1 MNNNP
6 LPGRNISKH
15 IQLQYGQQGLP
26 IEIPSDNVR
35 VIEPCFLPGLPDEA
49 AEFQAAVRRPI
60 ASAPL
65 ADLISSSDQVAL
77 VVPDLTRPFPA
88 NRVLPWL
95 FAELSHVPPENFTI
109 HLGNGSHRLETDH
122 EISVLLGADIAA
134 NYRVINHSA
143 CDPSTL
149 ELAGRDLDGQP
160 VYFDRDYVQAD
171 RRIALGF
178 IEPHLMAGFSGGY
191 KAIMPGIADIDT
203 ILRYHNAARIG
214 HPRSTWGLLEHNP
227 TQELIRHNGSLLPVD
242 FCLNV
247 TLNRRRE
254 ITRFFCGSVIAAH
267 EQGAA
272 FCKETTMIACDR
284 TYPIVI
290 TTNSGYPLD
299 QNLYQTDKG
308 LAAAAQIVEE
318 GGLIICASECSD
330 GFPAHGNYRQLLF
343 EHATPRDLLNVILSP
358 GFAVFDQWE
367 AQLHAGICLKARV
380 ALYST
385 LLADEVRRAYLE
397 PIEDLNAF
405 IAAEVDRVGRD
416 APVAV
421 LPEGPQT
428 IPYLAV
434 ENVLV

>member
-1 MNNNP
+1 MQV
-6 LPGRNISKH
+6 
-15 IQLQYGQQGLP
+15 QLQYGHDSLRVD
-26 IEIPSDNVR
+26 IPSDNVR
-35 VIEPCFLPGLPDEA
+35 VIEPRFLPGLPDES

-60 ASAPL
+60 DSAPL
-65 ADLISSSDQVAL
+65 KELIEPSDQVAL

-88 NRVLPWL
+88 QRVLPWL

-109 HLGNGSHRLETDH
+109 HLGNGSHRIETDH
-122 EISVLLGADIAA
+122 EISALLGADLAA
-134 NYRVINHSA
+134 KYRVINHNA

-149 ELAGRDLDGQP
+149 ELAGHDLDGQP

-191 KAIMPGIADIDT
+191 KAVMPGIADIDA

-214 HPRSTWGLLEHNP
+214 HPHSTWGLLEHNP

-242 FCLNV
+242 FCINV
-247 TLNRRRE
+247 TLNRQRA

-272 FCKETTMIACDR
+272 FCRETAMIACER
-284 TYPIVI
+284 PYPIVI

-308 LAAAAQIVEE
+308 LSAAAQIVEDS
-318 GGLIICASECSD
+318 GLIVCASECSD

-343 EHATPRDLLNVILSP
+343 DHATPRDLLNTILSP

-367 AQLHAGICLKARV
+367 AQIHAGICVKARV

-385 LLADEVRRAYLE
+385 LFPDEVRRAYLE

-405 IAAEVDRVGRD
+405 IAAEVGRVGRD
-416 APVAV
+416 APIAV

-428 IPYLAV
+428 IPYLTSEKVPA
-434 ENVLV
+434 

>member
-1 MNNNP
+1 M
-6 LPGRNISKH
+6 H
-15 IQLQYGQQGLP
+15 VQLQYGHDGLRAD
-26 IEIPSDNVR
+26 IPSNNVR
-35 VIEPCFLPGLPDEA
+35 VIEPRFLPGLPDEA
-49 AEFQAAVRRPI
+49 AEFQAAVRHPL

-65 ADLISSSDQVAL
+65 KDLIKPSDQVAL

-88 NRVLPWL
+88 QRVLPWL

-109 HLGNGSHRLETDH
+109 HLGNGSHRIETDR
-122 EISVLLGADIAA
+122 EISTLLGADLAA
-134 NYRVINHSA
+134 NYRVINHNA

-149 ELAGRDLDGQP
+149 ELAGHDLDGQP

-191 KAIMPGIADIDT
+191 KAIMPGIADIDA

-214 HPRSTWGLLEHNP
+214 HPRSAWGLLENNP
-227 TQELIRHNGSLLPVD
+227 TQDMIRHNGSLLPVD
-242 FCLNV
+242 FCINV
-247 TLNRRRE
+247 TLNRQRE
-254 ITRFFCGSVIAAH
+254 ITRFFCGDVIAAH

-272 FCKETTMIACDR
+272 FCRETTMIACDR
-284 TYPIVI
+284 PYPIVI

-308 LAAAAQIVEE
+308 LSAAAQIVEA

-330 GFPAHGNYRQLLF
+330 GFPSHGNYRQLLF
-343 EHATPRDLLNVILSP
+343 DHATPRELLDTILSP

-367 AQLHAGICLKARV
+367 AQIHAGICLKARV

-385 LLADEVRRAYLE
+385 LPPDEVRHAYLE

-405 IAAEVDRVGRD
+405 IAVEVDRVGRD
-416 APVAV
+416 APIAV

-428 IPYLAV
+428 IPYLAT
-434 ENVLV
+434 

>member
-1 MNNNP
+1 M
-6 LPGRNISKH
+6 H
-15 IQLQYGQQGLP
+15 AQLQYGQYGLP
-26 IEIPSDNVR
+26 IEIPSDNVC
-35 VIEPCFLPGLPDEA
+35 VIEPRSLPGLPDEA
-49 AEFQAAVRRPI
+49 AEFQAAVRHPI

-65 ADLISSSDQVAL
+65 KDLIRPSDQVAL
-77 VVPDLTRPFPA
+77 VVPDLSRPFPA
-88 NRVLPWL
+88 HRVLPWV

-109 HLGNGSHRLETDH
+109 HLGNGSHRLETDQ
-122 EISVLLGADIAA
+122 EISALLGADIAA
-134 NYRVINHSA
+134 NYLVINHSA

-178 IEPHLMAGFSGGY
+178 IEPHFMAGFSGGY
-191 KAIMPGIADIDT
+191 KAIMPGIADIDA

-214 HPRSTWGLLEHNP
+214 HPRSAWGLLEHNP

-254 ITRFFCGSVIAAH
+254 ITRFFCGSVVAAH

-272 FCKETTMIACDR
+272 FCKETAMAACER
-284 TYPIVI
+284 PYPIVI

-299 QNLYQTDKG
+299 LNLYQTVKG
-308 LAAAAQIVEE
+308 LSAAAQIVEE

-330 GFPAHGNYRQLLF
+330 GFPLHGNYRQLLF
-343 EHATPRDLLNVILSP
+343 EHATPRDLLNTILSP

-367 AQLHAGICLKARV
+367 AQIHAGICLKAHI

-385 LLADEVRRAYLE
+385 LPADEVRRAYLE
-397 PIEDLNAF
+397 PVEDLNAF
-405 IAAEVDRVGRD
+405 IAAAIDRVGRD
-416 APVAV
+416 APLAV

>member
-1 MNNNP
+1 MQV
-6 LPGRNISKH
+6 
-15 IQLQYGQQGLP
+15 QLQYGRDGLRAD
-26 IEIPSDNVR
+26 IPSDNVR
-35 VIEPCFLPGLPDEA
+35 VIEPRFLPGLPDEA
-49 AEFQAAVRRPI
+49 AEFQMAIRHPI

-65 ADLISSSDQVAL
+65 KDLIKPSDQVAL

-88 NRVLPWL
+88 HRVLPWV
-95 FAELSHVPPENFTI
+95 FAELSHVPQENFTI
-109 HLGNGSHRLETDH
+109 HLGNGSHRLESDQ
-122 EISVLLGADIAA
+122 EIIALLGADIAA

-214 HPRSTWGLLEHNP
+214 HPRSTWGRLEHNP

-254 ITRFFCGSVIAAH
+254 ITRFFCGSVVAAH

-284 TYPIVI
+284 PYPIVI

-308 LAAAAQIVEE
+308 LSAAAQIVEE

-330 GFPAHGNYRQLLF
+330 GFPSHGNYRQLLF
-343 EHATPRDLLNVILSP
+343 DHATPRDLLDTILSP

-367 AQLHAGICLKARV
+367 AQIHAGICLKARV
-380 ALYST
+380 ALFST
-385 LLADEVRRAYLE
+385 LLPDEVRRAYLE

-405 IAAEVDRVGRD
+405 IAAEIDRVGRD
-416 APVAV
+416 APLAV

>member
-1 MNNNP
+1 MQV
-6 LPGRNISKH
+6 
-15 IQLQYGQQGLP
+15 QLQYGRHGLCV
-26 IEIPSDNVR
+26 EIPSDNVH
-35 VIEPCFLPGLPDEA
+35 VIEPRFLPGLPDEA
-49 AEFQAAVRRPI
+49 AEFQAAVRHPI

-65 ADLISSSDQVAL
+65 KDLIKPSDQVAL

-88 NRVLPWL
+88 HRVLPWV
-95 FAELSHVPPENFTI
+95 FAELSHVPQENFTI

-122 EISVLLGADIAA
+122 EINALLGADIAA

-191 KAIMPGIADIDT
+191 KAIMPGIADIDA

-214 HPRSTWGLLEHNP
+214 HSRSTWGLLEHNP
-227 TQELIRHNGSLLPVD
+227 TQELIRHNGSLLSVD

-254 ITRFFCGSVIAAH
+254 ITRFFCGSVVAAH

-284 TYPIVI
+284 LYPIVI

-308 LAAAAQIVEE
+308 LSAAAQIVEE

-330 GFPAHGNYRQLLF
+330 GFPSHGNYRQLLF
-343 EHATPRDLLNVILSP
+343 EHATPRDLLDTILSP

-367 AQLHAGICLKARV
+367 AQIHAGICLKARV

-385 LLADEVRRAYLE
+385 
-397 PIEDLNAF
+397 
-405 IAAEVDRVGRD
+405 
-416 APVAV
+416 
-421 LPEGPQT
+421 
-428 IPYLAV
+428 
-434 ENVLV
+434 

>member
-1 MNNNP
+1 M
-6 LPGRNISKH
+6 H
-15 IQLQYGQQGLP
+15 IQLQYGQHGLP
-26 IEIPSDNVR
+26 IEIPSDNVC
-35 VIEPCFLPGLPDEA
+35 VIEPRFLPGLLDEVE
-49 AEFQAAVRRPI
+49 EFQAAVRRPI

-65 ADLISSSDQVAL
+65 KELISSADQVAL

-95 FAELSHVPPENFTI
+95 FAELAHVPPENFTI
-109 HLGNGSHRLETDH
+109 HLGNGSHRLETDQ
-122 EISVLLGADIAA
+122 EISALLGADIAA
-134 NYRVINHSA
+134 NYRVINHNA

-149 ELAGRDLDGQP
+149 ELAGFDLDGKP

-191 KAIMPGIADIDT
+191 KAIMPGIADIDA

-242 FCLNV
+242 FCVNV

-272 FCKETTMIACDR
+272 FCKETTMIACAR
-284 TYPIVI
+284 PYPIVI

-308 LAAAAQIVEE
+308 LSAAAQIVEE

-343 EHATPRDLLNVILSP
+343 GHATPRDLLDVILSP

-385 LLADEVRRAYLE
+385 LPADEVRRAYLE
-397 PIEDLNAF
+397 PVEDLNTF
-405 IAAEVDRVGRD
+405 VAAEIDRVGGD
-416 APVAV
+416 ASVAV

-434 ENVLV
+434 ENALA

>member
-1 MNNNP
+1 M
-6 LPGRNISKH
+6 H
-15 IQLQYGQQGLP
+15 AQLQYGRYGLP
-26 IEIPSDNVR
+26 IEIPSDNVH
-35 VIEPCFLPGLPDEA
+35 VIEPRFLRGLRDEA

-65 ADLISSSDQVAL
+65 KELIKPSDQVAL

-95 FAELSHVPPENFTI
+95 FAELSHVPSENFTI
-109 HLGNGSHRLETDH
+109 HLGNGSHRLETDQ
-122 EISVLLGADIAA
+122 EISILLGADIAA

-149 ELAGRDLDGQP
+149 ELAGYDLDGQP
-160 VYFDRDYVQAD
+160 VYFDREYVQAD

-191 KAIMPGIADIDT
+191 KAIMPGIADIDA

-214 HPRSTWGLLEHNP
+214 HPCSTWGLLEHNP

-242 FCLNV
+242 FCVNV

-272 FCKETTMIACDR
+272 FCKETTMVACDR
-284 TYPIVI
+284 PCPIVI

-308 LAAAAQIVEE
+308 LSAAAQIVEE

-330 GFPAHGNYRQLLF
+330 GFPSHGNYRQLLF

-358 GFAVFDQWE
+358 GFAIFDQWE
-367 AQLHAGICLKARV
+367 AQLHADICLKARV

-385 LLADEVRRAYLE
+385 LPADEVRRAYLE
-397 PIEDLNAF
+397 PVEDLNAF
-405 IAAEVDRVGRD
+405 IAAEIDRVGRD
-416 APVAV
+416 AAVAV

-428 IPYLAV
+428 IPYLVAEAV
-434 ENVLV
+434 AA